1 MGSERS
7 ERGAKHYKEI
17 TLEEADMLFRAGC
30 QFECALDAKYHGIAE
45 PTQWSKWEWCN
56 TPPSMYPGDL
66 FRVEV
71 E

>member
-1 MGSERS
+1 M
-7 ERGAKHYKEI
+7 KTYKEI
-17 TLEEADMLFRAGC
+17 TLEEAELLFYAGC
-30 QFECALDAKYHGIAE
+30 EFECALDAKYNGVTE
-45 PTQWSKWEWCN
+45 PMQWDKWVWTN

>member
-1 MGSERS
+1 M
-7 ERGAKHYKEI
+7 KTYKEI
-17 TLEEADMLFRAGC
+17 TLEEAELLFYAGC
-30 QFECALDAKYHGIAE
+30 EFECAMDAKDTPHD
-45 PTQWSKWEWCN
+45 KWDRWVWTN